1 MRLAADAVAVALR
14 CMQQMLQIRQL
25 SCICTPLD
33 VAHKLWYHFLYAPW
47 TGHLNDPR
55 KGSPYSV
62 PYGQWAF
69 ICLPHFDLIIQF
81 SPLMA

>member
-25 SCICTPLD
+25 SCICTSLD

-55 KGSPYSV
+55 KGIPIR
-62 PYGQWAF
+62 F
-69 ICLPHFDLIIQF
+69 
-81 SPLMA
+81 LMASGRLSACLILI